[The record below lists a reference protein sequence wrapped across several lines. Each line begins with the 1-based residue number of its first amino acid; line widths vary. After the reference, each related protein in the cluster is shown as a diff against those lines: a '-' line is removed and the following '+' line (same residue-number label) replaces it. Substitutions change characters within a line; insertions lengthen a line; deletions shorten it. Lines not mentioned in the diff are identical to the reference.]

1 MIGALRAWCRTAAA
15 LPVGLLVLG
24 CTAADVNHEPPT
36 LEFLSSEQTRAL
48 SLPFSDAVRVGD
60 VLYLSGQVGNVPGT
74 LTLASGGIQGET
86 RQTLENIRS
95 ILERNGSSMERVFKC
110 TVFLADIAD
119 WPAFNE
125 VYVQFFPQNPPARSA
140 LGANGLAI
148 GARVEVECM
157 ALVGESAGVN

>member
-1 MIGALRAWCRTAAA
+1 MIGAQRAWSCTAAA
-15 LPVGLLVLG
+15 VMAGLPIVG
-24 CTAADVNHEPPT
+24 CTAVDANHQPPT
-36 LEFLSSEQTRAL
+36 LEFLSSEQTKAL

-74 LTLASGGIQGET
+74 LTLASGGIQGEA

-119 WPAFNE
+119 WPAFND
-125 VYVQFFPQNPPARSA
+125 VYVQFFPENPPARSA

-157 ALVGESAGVN
+157 ALVGSATPMN